1 MTTGRVMSTIHAGD
15 IELTNHRA
23 GTAGHQIKMGHELH
37 IYITE
42 AIAKQWIETLTPIAT
57 TEESK

>member
-15 IELTNHRA
+15 IELTGRQA
-23 GTAGHQIKMGHELH
+23 GLAGHQVRMGHELH
-37 IYITE
+37 IYITPD
-42 AIAKQWIETLTPIAT
+42 IAKQWIETLTPIAT